1 MTTSND
7 IGIHDVVL
15 ALRCKLDEDVERIV
29 RFYGFVLIFMNA
41 RLMVHLMFYGCALRL
56 ARDVSKDSEVQTLLQ
71 RYGFLDF
78 TRAHLIEKY
87 KDVKKLIAMN
97 RLLQQTYVRNKS
109 ERSETEIRF
118 MIGNYQHQYSLTDIK
133 DFYGCKIDGATYVF
147 QSFPLAKARPLC
159 KELFSIPDLFYRHQ
173 GMPMWKL
180 IDIVADEKKKYTGL
194 EKTRA
199 AILVIIGSLLV
210 IGNCNGYIPGN
221 YLKIVENHEEIN
233 NYSWGKTYIKS
244 VHEALST
251 KKDNTKISCALGPII
266 EILRIRP
273 VEFSMK
279 VPLCETW
286 FDVMHYYVS
295 GPNFLKLTHDYKLET
310 TISEYIETENVD
322 EGYRVDEEE
331 EDLARTLSSFLEKK
345 GKRKKKKNN
354 TLLKST
360 ELVIVCFYRK
370 VIQKQFPAETHLEEK
385 TDIGGEDDEEFNKY
399 SENNVTE
406 EEYNM
411 YSENNV
417 AEGYRVDEEYC
428 TPSQRVEEEDLECT
442 KLVIVED
449 LAEDGAKKKK
459 IIQMDNMD
467 RMPLYSENNVAEGYR
482 VDEEYCTP
490 YQRVEEEDLACT
502 KLHGSHDTCV
512 CAIVSAKEPQNTYL
526 S

>member
-1 MTTSND
+1 MD
-7 IGIHDVVL
+7 
-15 ALRCKLDEDVERIV
+15 
-29 RFYGFVLIFMNA
+29 A
-41 RLMVHLMFYGCALRL
+41 RLMVQLMFYGCALRL
-56 ARDVSKDSEVQTLLQ
+56 GRVVSKDSEVQTLLE

-78 TRAHLIEKY
+78 TRFPAHLIEKY
-87 KDVKKLIAMN
+87 KDVKQLTSMN
-97 RLLQQTYVRNKS
+97 RLLQQTYS
-109 ERSETEIRF
+109 SPPT
-118 MIGNYQHQYSLTDIK
+118 
-133 DFYGCKIDGATYVF
+133 
-147 QSFPLAKARPLC
+147 KARPLC
-159 KELFSIPDLFYRHQ
+159 KELFSIPDLVYRHQ

-180 IDIVADEKKKYTGL
+180 IDIVADEKKKYIGL

-199 AILVIIGSLLV
+199 AIL
-210 IGNCNGYIPGN
+210 
-221 YLKIVENHEEIN
+221 IVENLEEIN

-244 VHEALST
+244 VHEALFT

-286 FDVMHYYVS
+286 FDVTHYYGS

-310 TISEYIETENVD
+310 TISEYILKSYFFTLSNFPAFFTKQLLKLREMDNVV

-345 GKRKKKKNN
+345 GKSKRKK
-354 TLLKST
+354 TLLK
-360 ELVIVCFYRK
+360 K
-370 VIQKQFPAETHLEEK
+370 
-385 TDIGGEDDEEFNKY
+385 DDEEFNKY

-406 EEYNM
+406 EEFNLYN
-411 YSENNV
+411 ENNV
-417 AEGYRVDEEYC
+417 AKGYRVDEEYC

-459 IIQMDNMD
+459 IIPMDIMD
-467 RMPLYSENNVAEGYR
+467 RMPLYSENNVVEGYR

-490 YQRVEEEDLACT
+490 SQRVEEEDLSCT
-502 KLHGSHDTCV
+502 KLVIVEDLAEDGAKKKKIIPMDSMDRMPL
-512 CAIVSAKEPQNTYL
+512 VSAPLYQPKNLRTRIRPNKPYGSCTMGSEFKEETKRHKVEV
-526 S
+526 